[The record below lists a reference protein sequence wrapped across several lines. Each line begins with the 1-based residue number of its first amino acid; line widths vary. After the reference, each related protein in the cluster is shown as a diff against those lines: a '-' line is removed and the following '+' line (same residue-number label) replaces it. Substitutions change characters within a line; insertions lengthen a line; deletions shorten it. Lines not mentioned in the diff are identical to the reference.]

1 MFAVWTECAAQA
13 GEQGRARGT
22 SISFPGCLPSGS
34 TPCDVLL
41 FPSCFLP
48 LVTNAFSYRNP
59 WTFLALRAALKQISW
74 RGFSV
79 PNVLGAQLYMDFM
92 LDPRGSWR
100 HPDPTSLSLLPPFAL
115 GASSSLA
122 GQGWKTWFLNASIL
136 QMRKLRARGAR
147 VRIRATSADSGIS
160 VLPNQTLPLSASTSF
175 LKLLM

>member
-48 LVTNAFSYRNP
+48 LVTSAFSYRNP
-59 WTFLALRAALKQISW
+59 WTFLALRAALKQIS
-74 RGFSV
+74 GFSV
-79 PNVLGAQLYMDFM
+79 PNVLGAQLCMEFM
-92 LDPRGSWR
+92 LDPRGSRR
-100 HPDPTSLSLLPPFAL
+100 HPDPPSLSLLPLFAL

-122 GQGWKTWFLNASIL
+122 GQGWKTWFL
-136 QMRKLRARGAR
+136 K
-147 VRIRATSADSGIS
+147 IS
-160 VLPNQTLPLSASTSF
+160 PMLPF
-175 LKLLM
+175 YR

>member
-1 MFAVWTECAAQA
+1 M
-13 GEQGRARGT
+13 

-48 LVTNAFSYRNP
+48 LVTSAFSYRNP

-79 PNVLGAQLYMDFM
+79 PKVLGAQLCMDAM
-92 LDPRGSWR
+92 LGSQGSR
-100 HPDPTSLSLLPPFAL
+100 RCPDHPQPHRLLPPFAL

-122 GQGWKTWFLNASIL
+122 GQD
-136 QMRKLRARGAR
+136 RAGRPG
-147 VRIRATSADSGIS
+147 S
-160 VLPNQTLPLSASTSF
+160 
-175 LKLLM
+175 